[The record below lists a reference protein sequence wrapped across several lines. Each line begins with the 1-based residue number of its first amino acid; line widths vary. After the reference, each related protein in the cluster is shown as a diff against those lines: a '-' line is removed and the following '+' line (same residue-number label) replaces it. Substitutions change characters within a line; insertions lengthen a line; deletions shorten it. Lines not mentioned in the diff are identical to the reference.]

1 MLKHA
6 EHHRAQK
13 RDVRREQASAPPRD
27 PTDEEADFVW
37 DLVATALSDEARP
50 EPRMLLLQ
58 ACGYTLPEICARL
71 QEGLEPPDPEI
82 FDMWLEGYTQAEIAD
97 RFGYARRTVGT
108 KIERINER
116 LRRWLGESDPG
127 TADS

>member
-13 RDVRREQASAPPRD
+13 RDVRREQEPVPPREPSD
-27 PTDEEADFVW
+27 QEADFVW
-37 DLVATALSDEARP
+37 DLVATALSGEARP

-58 ACGYTLPEICARL
+58 ACGYTLPEICARI

-82 FDMWLEGYTQAEIAD
+82 FDMWLEGYTRAEIAD
-97 RFGYARRTVGT
+97 KVGYSQATVRH
-108 KIERINER
+108 KIDRICKR
-116 LRRWLGESDPG
+116 LRGWLEG
-127 TADS
+127 TP